1 MMHFYAMIL
10 GKHVDALI
18 QIFAERGL
26 IIRGGTLEFQE
37 IRCLHDNFK
46 MFARDFEE
54 VIGNPV
60 DFAVISEDKERRKEV
75 RK

>member
-1 MMHFYAMIL
+1 ME
-10 GKHVDALI
+10 ALI

-26 IIRGGTLEFQE
+26 IIRHGRWEFQK
-37 IRCLHDNFK
+37 IKHLHDKFI
-46 MFARDFEE
+46 MFAQEFKE

-60 DFAVISEDKERRKEV
+60 DFAVTPEDKERQKEV

>member
-1 MMHFYAMIL
+1 ME
-10 GKHVDALI
+10 ALI

-26 IIRGGTLEFQE
+26 IIRRGTLEFQD
-37 IRCLHDNFK
+37 IRCFHDSFK

-60 DFAVISEDKERRKEV
+60 DFAVIPEDKERRKEV

>member
-1 MMHFYAMIL
+1 MMRFCTMIL
-10 GKHVDALI
+10 EKHVEALI

-26 IIRGGTLEFQE
+26 IIRHGTLEFQE
-37 IRCLHDNFK
+37 IRCLHDNFIK
-46 MFARDFEE
+46 FAQDFEE

-60 DFAVISEDKERRKEV
+60 DFAVTPEDKERRKEV